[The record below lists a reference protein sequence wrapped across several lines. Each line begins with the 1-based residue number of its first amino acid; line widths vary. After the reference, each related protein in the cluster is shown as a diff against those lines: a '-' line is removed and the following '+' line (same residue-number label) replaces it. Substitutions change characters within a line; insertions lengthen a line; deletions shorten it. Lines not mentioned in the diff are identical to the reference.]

1 MAGIEI
7 YPSLAVAMGT
17 RSPAFVSRR
26 RNQTRR
32 VSRVRRNWVFELAR
46 KAANPVGRTQ
56 ITVEGRVLQLAQRG
70 YALKGVSEH

>member
-26 RNQTRR
+26 RKKTRR

-46 KAANPVGRTQ
+46 EADNPLGRTQ
-56 ITVEGRVLQLAQRG
+56 ITVEGRVLQLAQRS
-70 YALKGVSEH
+70 YAHKGVSDH